1 MESNEWV
8 KQVLKDLIQDLG
20 RARSRIS
27 LLRARSR
34 ISLLRGE
41 KVGAR
46 AAMALSRINTHFM
59 AEHEAAARE
68 ALAAVEEDS

>member
-27 LLRARSR
+27 LLR
-34 ISLLRGE
+34 GE
-41 KVGAR
+41 KVGEK
-46 AAMALSRINTHFM
+46 AALALSRINTHNM

-68 ALAAVEEDS
+68 ALAALEEDS

>member
-8 KQVLKDLIQDLG
+8 KKALEDLIQDLG
-20 RARSRIS
+20 
-27 LLRARSR
+27 RARSR